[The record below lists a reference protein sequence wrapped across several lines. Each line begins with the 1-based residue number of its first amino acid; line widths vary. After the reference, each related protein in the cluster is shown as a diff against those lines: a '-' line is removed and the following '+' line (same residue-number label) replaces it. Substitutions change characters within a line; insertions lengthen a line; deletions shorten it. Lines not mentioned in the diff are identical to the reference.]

1 MILKKQSLYFDT
13 EDINKYAES
22 IEGETPEPDAV
33 IMRKIKEMGN
43 EIHPSIQLETD
54 YPSKNPDKKMPL
66 LDVKI
71 WTEKRDKQQET
82 EEDETVILHEYYHK
96 DVASEKKLYMQKP
109 RCQ

>member
-1 MILKKQSLYFDT
+1 MVTETSK

-54 YPSKNPDKKMPL
+54 NP
-66 LDVKI
+66 
-71 WTEKRDKQQET
+71 
-82 EEDETVILHEYYHK
+82 
-96 DVASEKKLYMQKP
+96 
-109 RCQ
+109 

>member
-1 MILKKQSLYFDT
+1 MTWWDKQLKEKIRDSNITLLLYKRYIDDIDMVT
-13 EDINKYAES
+13 ETSKEDINKYAES

-71 WTEKRDKQQET
+71 WTEKRRNNKRQ
-82 EEDETVILHEYYHK
+82 
-96 DVASEKKLYMQKP
+96 KKMK
-109 RCQ
+109 R